1 MDELTA
7 DIQQYYGLDMDRL
20 LLRGEFAR
28 LAALT
33 AQLPNGSRTFR
44 RLHPE
49 LEWDEST
56 YMLAL
61 LCDQL
66 ANIAYG
72 MGGGKGK
79 RPKPLPRPKAKKK
92 QRKKKRLDVDRAR
105 VNALLFGRRA
115 QVSDAAGEEGAN
127 G

>member
-1 MDELTA
+1 MR
-7 DIQQYYGLDMDRL
+7 QYYGEDMDGML
-20 LLRGEFAR
+20 GRGEFAQ
-28 LAALT
+28 LVTLT
-33 AQLPNGSRTFR
+33 EQLPNDSRTFR

-49 LEWDEST
+49 LEWDEAT

-72 MGGGKGK
+72 MGGGKGRK
-79 RPKPLPRPKAKKK
+79 PKPLPRPKAKK
-92 QRKKKRLDVDRAR
+92 QPRKKKRLDVDRAR